1 MRFVSWNFSRRKLVT
16 SPGERG
22 KEQLR
27 RDFSMSRC
35 EIRTPEGRRPRRLPH
50 GVKGNFAPR
59 REKDGADAGIL
70 TRTPLASVSGAQQ
83 KGHGVKGDFAPR
95 REKDPADALL

>member
-1 MRFVSWNFSRRKLVT
+1 MHFVSWNFSRRKLVT

-22 KEQLR
+22 KQQLR

-35 EIRTPEGRRPRRLPH
+35 EIRTPVGRRPRRLPY

-59 REKDGADAGIL
+59 REKD
-70 TRTPLASVSGAQQ
+70 
-83 KGHGVKGDFAPR
+83 
-95 REKDPADALL
+95 PADA

>member
-35 EIRTPEGRRPRRLPH
+35 EIRTPVGRRPRRLPY

-59 REKDGADAGIL
+59 REKD
-70 TRTPLASVSGAQQ
+70 
-83 KGHGVKGDFAPR
+83 
-95 REKDPADALL
+95 PADAEMALLNPT